1 MKYYIFGK
9 HASLLALKNPRRD
22 IIKTFCSKEIYEK
35 YRPIINKYPYQILDS
50 NSITNFMANLLG
62 TNSVHQGIAIK
73 VNSISYNN
81 INNLKDNVSRIAIL
95 DQITDINNIGAILR
109 SAAAFAIE
117 AVIVSDNKSA
127 KENGSMA
134 KVASGGLE
142 FVQLIRVVNL
152 SSAIKYLK
160 KQRFWIVGM
169 DRTSDKTLNAVIS
182 SNDKIAIILGSE
194 SKGMRRLVKESCD
207 FICKINMT
215 SKIDSLN
222 VSSAAAICFHELYNI
237 QKYL

>member
-35 YRPIINKYPYQILDS
+35 YHPIINKYPYQILDS

-109 SAAAFAIE
+109 SAAAFAIV

-142 FVQLIRVVNL
+142 L
-152 SSAIKYLK
+152 SI
-160 KQRFWIVGM
+160 
-169 DRTSDKTLNAVIS
+169 
-182 SNDKIAIILGSE
+182 
-194 SKGMRRLVKESCD
+194 
-207 FICKINMT
+207 
-215 SKIDSLN
+215 
-222 VSSAAAICFHELYNI
+222 
-237 QKYL
+237 

>member
-35 YRPIINKYPYQILDS
+35 YHPIINKYPYQILDS

-95 DQITDINNIGAILR
+95 DQITDINNIGAIASKTR
-109 SAAAFAIE
+109 R
-117 AVIVSDNKSA
+117 IV
-127 KENGSMA
+127 
-134 KVASGGLE
+134 
-142 FVQLIRVVNL
+142 
-152 SSAIKYLK
+152 
-160 KQRFWIVGM
+160 
-169 DRTSDKTLNAVIS
+169 
-182 SNDKIAIILGSE
+182 
-194 SKGMRRLVKESCD
+194 
-207 FICKINMT
+207 
-215 SKIDSLN
+215 
-222 VSSAAAICFHELYNI
+222 
-237 QKYL
+237 